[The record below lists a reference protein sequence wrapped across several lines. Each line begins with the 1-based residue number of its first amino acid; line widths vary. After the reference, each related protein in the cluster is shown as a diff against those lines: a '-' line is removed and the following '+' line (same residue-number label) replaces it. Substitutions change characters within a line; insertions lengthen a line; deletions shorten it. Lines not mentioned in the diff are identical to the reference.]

1 MKIVLD
7 AMGGEH
13 SPAAEVEGA
22 VAAAKAHAI
31 EIVLVGEKE
40 AVEAELTKHRYDLPV
55 VEASQVIE
63 MKDNP
68 SEVMRDKRDSSI
80 AIGMKLLKDGL
91 ADAFV
96 SAGNTGATMMAA
108 TLMLGRIQ
116 GIDRPALSVL
126 TSLPSNPIL
135 ILDVGANPNC
145 KSPYLVQFAHMGSI
159 YMNKTFGIEKPRV
172 GLLSNGEE
180 DNKGNNLICEAH
192 KMLRNTK
199 LNFVGNIE
207 GNGFTFDSIDVL
219 VTDGFT
225 GNILIKVSEGIG
237 EVIKQSVKHTLA
249 QRPNLD
255 QTLVFLTKRV
265 LRSAFSS
272 IDYSKY
278 GGAPLL
284 GVNGNVI
291 IAHGRSNAKAISSA
305 LFIAKQTVEQDT
317 VNAIREGAYHAGTI
331 AYR

>member
-1 MKIVLD
+1 MRIALD

-31 EIVLVGEKE
+31 EIVLVGKKE
-40 AVEAELTKHRYDLPV
+40 AVEAELKKNHYDLPI

-63 MKDNP
+63 MKDHP

-80 AIGMKLLKDGL
+80 TVGMKLLKNKEV
-91 ADAFV
+91 DAFV
-96 SAGNTGATMMAA
+96 SAGNTGAVTTAA
-108 TLMLGRIQ
+108 TLILGRIE
-116 GIDRPALSVL
+116 GIERPALSVL
-126 TSLPSNPIL
+126 VTLPSNPVL
-135 ILDVGANPNC
+135 LLDVGANANC
-145 KSPYLVQFAHMGSI
+145 KPIYLTQFAQMGSV
-159 YMNKTFGIEKPRV
+159 YMEKIFGVEKPRV

-180 DNKGNNLICEAH
+180 DSKGNSLVCEAH
-192 KMLRNTK
+192 KLLRATK

-207 GNGFTFDSIDVL
+207 GNKLPSNSTDVL

-225 GNILIKVSEGIG
+225 GNVLIKVGEGIG
-237 EVIKQSVKHTLA
+237 EVVVQSIKQALA
-249 QRPNLD
+249 RRPYLKVAA
-255 QTLVFLTKRV
+255 LILKPA

-272 IDYSKY
+272 VDYSEY

-291 IAHGRSNAKAISSA
+291 IAHGDSDAKAISSA
-305 LFIAKQTVEQDT
+305 LFIAKRVVEQDI
-317 VNAIREGAYHAGTI
+317 VSAIRKGI
-331 AYR
+331 N

>member
-1 MKIVLD
+1 MRIVLD

-22 VAAAKAHAI
+22 VTVAKEHSI
-31 EIVLVGEKE
+31 EIVLVGKKD
-40 AVEAELTKHRYDLPV
+40 AVETELKKHRYDLPIV
-55 VEASQVIE
+55 AASQIIE

-80 AIGMKLLKDGL
+80 AVGMKLVKNGQ

-96 SAGNTGATMMAA
+96 SAGNTGAVMTAA
-108 TLMLGRIQ
+108 TLILGRIE
-116 GIDRPALSVL
+116 GIERPALSVL
-126 TSLPSNPIL
+126 ASLPSNPVL
-135 ILDVGANPNC
+135 LLDVGANANC
-145 KSPYLVQFAHMGSI
+145 KPEYLVQFAQMGSV
-159 YMNKTFGIEKPRV
+159 YMEKTFGIERPRV

-180 DNKGNNLICEAH
+180 DNKGNSLVCEAH
-192 KMLRNTK
+192 KLLRNTK

-207 GNGFTFDSIDVL
+207 GNDLSSNSTDVL
-219 VTDGFT
+219 ITDGFT
-225 GNILIKVSEGIG
+225 GNILIKVGEGIS
-237 EVIKQSVKHTLA
+237 EVFAQSVK
-249 QRPNLD
+249 
-255 QTLVFLTKRV
+255 QTLTQQLYLSTVAFLIKPI

-291 IAHGRSNAKAISSA
+291 IAHGHSNAKAISGA
-305 LFIAKQTVEQDT
+305 LFIAKQTVEQDI

>member
-13 SPAAEVEGA
+13 SPVAEVEGA

-31 EIVLVGEKE
+31 EVVLVGKKE
-40 AVEAELTKHRYDLPV
+40 AVEAELKKHHYDLPI
-55 VEASQVIE
+55 VEASQIIE
-63 MKDNP
+63 MKDHP

-80 AIGMKLLKDGL
+80 AVGMNLLKNGK

-96 SAGNTGATMMAA
+96 SAGNTGAVMTAA
-108 TLMLGRIQ
+108 TLILGRIK
-116 GIDRPALSVL
+116 GIERPALSVL
-126 TSLPSNPIL
+126 VSFPANSVLL
-135 ILDVGANPNC
+135 LDVGANANC
-145 KSPYLVQFAHMGSI
+145 KPDYLVQFAQMGSI
-159 YMNKTFGIEKPRV
+159 YMKKIFGVENPRV

-180 DNKGNNLICEAH
+180 DTKGNSLVCEAH
-192 KMLRNTK
+192 KMLRATQ

-207 GNGFTFDSIDVL
+207 GNDLSSNSTDVL

-225 GNILIKVSEGIG
+225 GNILIKVSEGISG
-237 EVIKQSVKHTLA
+237 VFVQSVK
-249 QRPNLD
+249 
-255 QTLVFLTKRV
+255 QTLTQQLYLSTVAFLIKPI

-291 IAHGRSNAKAISSA
+291 IAHGHSNAKAISSA
-305 LFIAKQTVEQDT
+305 LFIAKQTVEQDI

>member
-31 EIVLVGEKE
+31 EIVLVGKKE
-40 AVEAELTKHRYDLPV
+40 AVEAELKKHRYDLPI

-80 AIGMKLLKDGL
+80 SVGMKLLKNKK

-96 SAGNTGATMMAA
+96 SAGNTGAVTTAA
-108 TLMLGRIQ
+108 TLILGRIE
-116 GIDRPALSVL
+116 GIERPALSILV
-126 TSLPSNPIL
+126 SLPSSPIL
-135 ILDVGANPNC
+135 LLDVGANANC
-145 KSPYLVQFAHMGSI
+145 KPDYLVQFAQMGSV
-159 YMNKTFGIEKPRV
+159 YMEKIFGVEKPRV

-180 DNKGNNLICEAH
+180 DIKGNSLVCEAH
-192 KMLRNTK
+192 KMLRATK

-207 GNGFTFDSIDVL
+207 GNNLPSNSTDVV

-225 GNILIKVSEGIG
+225 GNILIKVGEGIG
-237 EVIKQSVKHTLA
+237 EVIVQSVKQALA
-249 QRPNLD
+249 SRPYLKVVA
-255 QTLVFLTKRV
+255 LILKPA
-265 LRSAFSS
+265 LRSAFNSV
-272 IDYSKY
+272 DYSEY

-305 LFIAKQTVEQDT
+305 LFIAKRAVEQDI
-317 VNAIREGAYHAGTI
+317 VNAIRKGI
-331 AYR
+331 N

>member
-13 SPAAEVEGA
+13 SPTAEIEGA
-22 VAAAKAHAI
+22 IAAVREHAI
-31 EIVLVGEKE
+31 EVVLVGKKDII
-40 AVEAELTKHRYDLPV
+40 EAELKKCHYDLPI
-55 VEASQVIE
+55 VEANQVIE

-80 AIGMKLLKDGL
+80 SIGMKLLKNKE

-96 SAGNTGATMMAA
+96 SAGNTGAVTTAA
-108 TLMLGRIQ
+108 TLILGRIE
-116 GIDRPALSVL
+116 GIERPALSILV
-126 TSLPSNPIL
+126 SLPSNPIL
-135 ILDVGANPNC
+135 LLDVGANANC
-145 KSPYLVQFAHMGSI
+145 KPVYLVQFAQMGSV
-159 YMNKTFGIEKPRV
+159 YMEKIFGVEKPRV

-180 DNKGNNLICEAH
+180 DSKGNSLVCDAH
-192 KMLRNTK
+192 KMLRATK
-199 LNFVGNIE
+199 LNFIGNIE
-207 GNGFTFDSIDVL
+207 GNNLPSNSTDVV

-225 GNILIKVSEGIG
+225 GNILIKVGEGIG
-237 EVIKQSVKHTLA
+237 EIIVQSVKQALA
-249 QRPNLD
+249 RRPYLKVAA
-255 QTLVFLTKRV
+255 LILKPA

-272 IDYSKY
+272 VDYSEY

-305 LFIAKQTVEQDT
+305 LFIAKRVVEQDIAG
-317 VNAIREGAYHAGTI
+317 AIRKGI
-331 AYR
+331 I